1 MRVIAGSAKGHRL
14 KPVPGILT
22 RPITD
27 RVKESLFN
35 ILGTRVDGCRFLD
48 LYAGTGSVGIE
59 ALSWGAEH
67 AVFVE
72 RYGLA
77 TTIIRQN
84 LAATGLTAGATVLK
98 QDVFE
103 FIESAVEAPFDLIY
117 VAPPQYQNLWDR
129 TLLALDGRPD
139 LIVEDGSVI
148 VQIWP
153 KEQEPLELDHLVEAD
168 SRQYGSTRL
177 LFYDR
182 RG

>member
-1 MRVIAGSAKGHRL
+1 MIAGSAKGHRL
-14 KPVPGILT
+14 KPVPGTLT

-35 ILGTRVDGCRFLD
+35 ILGTRVSGCRFLD

-59 ALSWGAEH
+59 ALSRGAEH
-67 AVFVE
+67 ALFVE

-84 LAATGLTAGATVLK
+84 LAVTGLTAGATVLK

-139 LIVEDGSVI
+139 LITEDGSVI

-182 RG
+182 QD